1 MRDVELFAGPGGFST
16 GHKLAKLDDVELDG
30 YEWDPD
36 ACATAVAAGHKR
48 ELADVAAVPLPPRG
62 SVRGLIGAPPCQGFS
77 ASGLKLGRGD
87 SPLIMRAID
96 DMAAGMDPEYV
107 MDALHRACADHRS
120 SLVLQPLRWALAVN
134 PEWIC
139 LEQVPP
145 VLPIWN
151 AMADALVER
160 GYSVF
165 TGVLSAERYGVPQT
179 CRRAFLAANRV
190 SGEVRMPMPTHSR
203 YHSRNPQRLDPGMP
217 KWVSMA
223 EALGWGMTARPSH
236 TVTSGGTGSGGGV
249 EVFGNYSRR
258 VIMERERNEGRWAD
272 EDLVGFP
279 RRADH
284 QERIEIDGV
293 EYRARDLRPGS
304 VPAFALTEKA
314 RSWIRFA
321 GAGRTAQQT
330 AGQIPRELD
339 EPAHTITGKGTAVW
353 LTGDARAR
361 ATRRGLDEPAAT
373 IMSSRLG
380 NPRWE
385 AGDPQDQRN
394 YERKN
399 VALRQVTVAE
409 AAVLQSFPHDYPF
422 QGSRTAQFRQVGDAV
437 PPQLAMHVL
446 RAAAGLS

>member
-48 ELADVAAVPLPPRG
+48 ELADVAVVPLPPRG
-62 SVRGLIGAPPCQGFS
+62 SIRGLIGAPPCQGFS

-145 VLPIWN
+145 VLPIWQ
-151 AMADALVER
+151 AMAEVLVR
-160 GYSVF
+160 HGYSFWV
-165 TGVLSAERYGVPQT
+165 GILSAERYGVPQT
-179 CRRAFLAANRV
+179 RRRAFLAANRV

-203 YHSRNPQRLDPGMP
+203 YHSRDPQRLDPGMP

-223 EALGWGMTARPSH
+223 EALQ
-236 TVTSGGTGSGGGV
+236 
-249 EVFGNYSRR
+249 EC
-258 VIMERERNEGRWAD
+258 WAD

-293 EYRARDLRPGS
+293 EYRARDLRP
-304 VPAFALTEKA
+304 EKA

-361 ATRRGLDEPAAT
+361 AALDEPAAT

-394 YERKN
+394 YERQN
-399 VALRQVTVAE
+399 VALRQVTIAE
-409 AAVLQSFPHDYPF
+409 AAALQSFPHDYPF

>member
-16 GHKLAKLDDVELDG
+16 GHKLANLDDVELDG

-48 ELADVAAVPLPPRG
+48 ELADVAVVPLPPRG
-62 SVRGLIGAPPCQGFS
+62 SIRGLIGAPPCQGFS
-77 ASGLKLGRGD
+77 PAGLKLGRGD

-145 VLPIWN
+145 VLPIWQ
-151 AMADALVER
+151 AMAEVLVR
-160 GYSVF
+160 HGYSFWV
-165 TGVLSAERYGVPQT
+165 GILSAERYGVPQT
-179 CRRAFLAANRV
+179 RRRAFLAANRV

-203 YHSRNPQRLDPGMP
+203 YHSRDPQRLDPGMP

-223 EALGWGMTARPSH
+223 EALQ
-236 TVTSGGTGSGGGV
+236 
-249 EVFGNYSRR
+249 EC
-258 VIMERERNEGRWAD
+258 WAD

-293 EYRARDLRPGS
+293 EYRARDLRP
-304 VPAFALTEKA
+304 EKA

-361 ATRRGLDEPAAT
+361 AALDEPAAT

-394 YERKN
+394 YERQN
-399 VALRQVTVAE
+399 VALRQVTIAE
-409 AAVLQSFPHDYPF
+409 AAALQSFPHDYPF

>member
-16 GHKLAKLDDVELDG
+16 GHKLAELDDVELDG

-62 SVRGLIGAPPCQGFS
+62 SIRGLIGAPPCQGFS
-77 ASGLKLGRGD
+77 SSGLKLGRGD

-120 SLVLQPLRWALAVN
+120 SLVLQPLRWALATN

-151 AMADALVER
+151 AMADVLVR
-160 GYSVF
+160 HGYSFWV
-165 TGVLSAERYGVPQT
+165 GILSAERYGVPQT
-179 CRRAFLAANRV
+179 RRRAFLAANRV

-203 YHSRNPQRLDPGMP
+203 YHSRDPQRLDPGMP

-223 EALGWGMTARPSH
+223 EALQ
-236 TVTSGGTGSGGGV
+236 
-249 EVFGNYSRR
+249 EC
-258 VIMERERNEGRWAD
+258 WAD

-293 EYRARDLRPGS
+293 EYRARDLRP
-304 VPAFALTEKA
+304 EKA

-361 ATRRGLDEPAAT
+361 AGLDEPAAT

-394 YERKN
+394 YERQN
-399 VALRQVTVAE
+399 VALRQVTIAE
-409 AAVLQSFPHDYPF
+409 AAALQSFPHDYPF

>member
-16 GHKLAKLDDVELDG
+16 GHKLAELDDVELDG

-62 SVRGLIGAPPCQGFS
+62 SIRGLIGAPPCQGFS
-77 ASGLKLGRGD
+77 PAGLKLGRGD

-145 VLPIWN
+145 VLPIWQ
-151 AMADALVER
+151 AMAEVLVR
-160 GYSVF
+160 HGYSFWV
-165 TGVLSAERYGVPQT
+165 GILSAERYGVPQT
-179 CRRAFLAANRV
+179 RRRAFLAANRV

-203 YHSRNPQRLDPGMP
+203 YHSRDPQRLDPGMP

-223 EALGWGMTARPSH
+223 EALQ
-236 TVTSGGTGSGGGV
+236 
-249 EVFGNYSRR
+249 EC
-258 VIMERERNEGRWAD
+258 WAD

-293 EYRARDLRPGS
+293 EYRARDLRP
-304 VPAFALTEKA
+304 EKA

-361 ATRRGLDEPAAT
+361 AALDEPAAT

-394 YERKN
+394 YERQN
-399 VALRQVTVAE
+399 VALRQVTIAE
-409 AAVLQSFPHDYPF
+409 AAALQSFPHDYPF

>member
-16 GHKLAKLDDVELDG
+16 GHKLAELDDVELDG

-62 SVRGLIGAPPCQGFS
+62 SIRGLIGAPPCQGFS

-107 MDALHRACADHRS
+107 MDALHRACTDHRS

-145 VLPIWN
+145 VLPIWQ
-151 AMADALVER
+151 AMAEVLVR
-160 GYSVF
+160 HGYSFWV
-165 TGVLSAERYGVPQT
+165 GILSAERYGVPQT
-179 CRRAFLAANRV
+179 RRRAFLAANRV

-203 YHSRNPQRLDPGMP
+203 YHSRDPQRLDPGMP

-223 EALGWGMTARPSH
+223 EALQ
-236 TVTSGGTGSGGGV
+236 
-249 EVFGNYSRR
+249 EC
-258 VIMERERNEGRWAD
+258 WAD

-293 EYRARDLRPGS
+293 EYRARDLRP
-304 VPAFALTEKA
+304 EKA

-361 ATRRGLDEPAAT
+361 AGLDEPAAT

-394 YERKN
+394 YERQN

>member
-48 ELADVAAVPLPPRG
+48 ELADVAVVPLPPRG
-62 SVRGLIGAPPCQGFS
+62 SIRGLIGAPPCQGFS
-77 ASGLKLGRGD
+77 PAGLKLGRGD

-145 VLPIWN
+145 VLPIWQ
-151 AMADALVER
+151 AMAEVLVR
-160 GYSVF
+160 HGYSFWV
-165 TGVLSAERYGVPQT
+165 GILSAERYGVPQT
-179 CRRAFLAANRV
+179 RRQAFLAANRV

-203 YHSRNPQRLDPGMP
+203 YHSRDPQRLDPGMP

-223 EALGWGMTARPSH
+223 EALQ
-236 TVTSGGTGSGGGV
+236 
-249 EVFGNYSRR
+249 EC
-258 VIMERERNEGRWAD
+258 WAD

-293 EYRARDLRPGS
+293 EYRARDLRP
-304 VPAFALTEKA
+304 EKA

-361 ATRRGLDEPAAT
+361 AALDEPAAT

-394 YERKN
+394 YERQN
-399 VALRQVTVAE
+399 VALRQVTIAE
-409 AAVLQSFPHDYPF
+409 AAALQSFPHDYPF

>member
-48 ELADVAAVPLPPRG
+48 ELADVAVVPLPPRG
-62 SVRGLIGAPPCQGFS
+62 SIRGLIGAPPCQGFS
-77 ASGLKLGRGD
+77 PAGLKLGRGD

-145 VLPIWN
+145 VLPIWQ
-151 AMADALVER
+151 AMAEVLVR
-160 GYSVF
+160 HGYSFWV
-165 TGVLSAERYGVPQT
+165 GILSAERYGVPQT
-179 CRRAFLAANRV
+179 RRRAFLAANRV

-203 YHSRNPQRLDPGMP
+203 YHSRDPQRLDPGMP

-223 EALGWGMTARPSH
+223 EALQ
-236 TVTSGGTGSGGGV
+236 
-249 EVFGNYSRR
+249 EC
-258 VIMERERNEGRWAD
+258 WAD

-293 EYRARDLRPGS
+293 EYRARDLRP
-304 VPAFALTEKA
+304 EKA

-321 GAGRTAQQT
+321 GAGRTAEQT

-361 ATRRGLDEPAAT
+361 AALDEPAAT

-394 YERKN
+394 YERQN
-399 VALRQVTVAE
+399 VALRQVTIAE
-409 AAVLQSFPHDYPF
+409 AAALQSFPHDYPF

>member
-165 TGVLSAERYGVPQT
+165 TGVLSAEQYGVPQT
-179 CRRAFLAANRV
+179 RRRAFLAANRV
-190 SGEVRMPMPTHSR
+190 RAVPTPRPTHSR
-203 YHSRNPQRLDPGMP
+203 YHSRDPQRLDPGMP

-223 EALGWGMTARPSH
+223 EAIGRGMTARPSM
-236 TVTSGGTGSGGGV
+236 TVTGGGTYTGGA
-249 EVFGNYSRR
+249 EPFGNGARKGMRR
-258 VIMERERNEGRWAD
+258 EMDAGRWID
-272 EDLVGFP
+272 E
-279 RRADH
+279 A
-284 QERIEIDGV
+284 
-293 EYRARDLRPGS
+293 
-304 VPAFALTEKA
+304 
-314 RSWIRFA
+314 RFA
-321 GAGRTAQQT
+321 EAGRTAEQT

-353 LTGDARAR
+353 LTGDARPR

-394 YERKN
+394 YERRN

>member
-16 GHKLAKLDDVELDG
+16 GHKLANLDDVELDG

-48 ELADVAAVPLPPRG
+48 ELADVAVVPLPPRG
-62 SVRGLIGAPPCQGFS
+62 SIRGLIGAPPCQGFS
-77 ASGLKLGRGD
+77 PAGLKLGRGD

-145 VLPIWN
+145 VLPIWQ
-151 AMADALVER
+151 AMAEVLVR
-160 GYSVF
+160 HGYSFWV
-165 TGVLSAERYGVPQT
+165 GILSAERYGVPQT
-179 CRRAFLAANRV
+179 RRRAFLAANRV

-203 YHSRNPQRLDPGMP
+203 YHSRDPQRLDPGMP

-223 EALGWGMTARPSH
+223 EALQ
-236 TVTSGGTGSGGGV
+236 
-249 EVFGNYSRR
+249 EC
-258 VIMERERNEGRWAD
+258 WAD

-293 EYRARDLRPGS
+293 EYRARDLRP
-304 VPAFALTEKA
+304 EKA

-361 ATRRGLDEPAAT
+361 AGLDEPAAT

-385 AGDPQDQRN
+385 AGDPDDQRN
-394 YERKN
+394 YERQN
-399 VALRQVTVAE
+399 VALRQVTIAE
-409 AAVLQSFPHDYPF
+409 AAALQSFPHDYPF

>member
-48 ELADVAAVPLPPRG
+48 ELADVAVVPLPPRG
-62 SVRGLIGAPPCQGFS
+62 SIRGLIGAPPCQGFS
-77 ASGLKLGRGD
+77 PAGLKLGRGD

-145 VLPIWN
+145 VLPIWQ
-151 AMADALVER
+151 AMAEVLVR
-160 GYSVF
+160 HGYSFWV
-165 TGVLSAERYGVPQT
+165 GILSAERYGVPQT
-179 CRRAFLAANRV
+179 RRRAFLAANRV

-203 YHSRNPQRLDPGMP
+203 YHSRDPQRLDPGMP

-223 EALGWGMTARPSH
+223 EALQ
-236 TVTSGGTGSGGGV
+236 
-249 EVFGNYSRR
+249 EC
-258 VIMERERNEGRWAD
+258 WAD

-293 EYRARDLRPGS
+293 EYRARDLRP
-304 VPAFALTEKA
+304 EKA

-361 ATRRGLDEPAAT
+361 AALDEPAAT

-394 YERKN
+394 YERQN
-399 VALRQVTVAE
+399 VALRQVTIAE
-409 AAVLQSFPHDYPF
+409 AAALQSFPHDYPF

>member
-16 GHKLAKLDDVELDG
+16 GHKLAELDDVELDG

-62 SVRGLIGAPPCQGFS
+62 SIRGLIGAPPCQGFS
-77 ASGLKLGRGD
+77 SSGLKLGRGD
-87 SPLIMRAID
+87 SPLIMEAIRRILIGEDPD
-96 DMAAGMDPEYV
+96 DVLLEL
-107 MDALHRACADHRS
+107 DAACADHRS
-120 SLVLQPLRWALAVN
+120 SLVLQPLRWALATN

-151 AMADALVER
+151 AMADVLVGR

-165 TGVLSAERYGVPQT
+165 TGVLSAEQYGVPQT
-179 CRRAFLAANRV
+179 RRRAFLAANRV
-190 SGEVRMPMPTHSR
+190 RAALTPRPTHSR
-203 YHSRNPQRLDPGMP
+203 YHSRDPQRLDPGMP

-223 EALGWGMTARPSH
+223 EAL
-236 TVTSGGTGSGGGV
+236 
-249 EVFGNYSRR
+249 
-258 VIMERERNEGRWAD
+258 RERWAD

-279 RRADH
+279 HRADH
-284 QERIEIDGV
+284 QEKIEIDGV

-304 VPAFALTEKA
+304 APAFALTEKA

-361 ATRRGLDEPAAT
+361 ATRRALDEPAAT

-385 AGDPQDQRN
+385 AGDPDDQRN

>member
-16 GHKLAKLDDVELDG
+16 GHHLARLDDVELDG
-30 YEWDPD
+30 YEWDPA

-48 ELADVAAVPLPPRG
+48 ELADVAVVPLPPRG

-87 SPLIMRAID
+87 SPMIMKAID

-120 SLVLQPLRWALAVN
+120 SLVLQPLRWALATN

-151 AMADALVER
+151 AMADVLVER
-160 GYSVF
+160 SYSVF
-165 TGVLSAERYGVPQT
+165 TGVLSAEQYGVPQT
-179 CRRAFLAANRV
+179 RRRAFLAANRV
-190 SGEVRMPMPTHSR
+190 RAVLTPRPTHSR
-203 YHSRNPQRLDPGMP
+203 YHSRDPQRLDSGMP
-217 KWVSMA
+217 KWISMA
-223 EALGWGMTARPSH
+223 EAL
-236 TVTSGGTGSGGGV
+236 
-249 EVFGNYSRR
+249 
-258 VIMERERNEGRWAD
+258 RECWAD

-284 QERIEIDGV
+284 QERVEIGGV

-304 VPAFALTEKA
+304 APAFALTEKT

-321 GAGRTAQQT
+321 RAGRTSQQT

-361 ATRRGLDEPAAT
+361 VGLDEPDAT

-380 NPRWE
+380 NPRRE

-394 YERKN
+394 YERQN

-409 AAVLQSFPHDYPF
+409 AAVLQSFGHDYPF

>member
-16 GHKLAKLDDVELDG
+16 GHKLAELDDVDLDG

-48 ELADVAAVPLPPRG
+48 ELADVAVVPLPPRG
-62 SVRGLIGAPPCQGFS
+62 SIRGLIGAPPCQGFS
-77 ASGLKLGRGD
+77 PAGLKLGRGD

-145 VLPIWN
+145 VLPIWQ
-151 AMADALVER
+151 AMAEVLVR
-160 GYSVF
+160 HGYSFWV
-165 TGVLSAERYGVPQT
+165 GILSAERYGVPQT
-179 CRRAFLAANRV
+179 RRRAFLAANRV

-203 YHSRNPQRLDPGMP
+203 YHSRDPQRLDPGMP

-223 EALGWGMTARPSH
+223 EALQ
-236 TVTSGGTGSGGGV
+236 
-249 EVFGNYSRR
+249 EC
-258 VIMERERNEGRWAD
+258 WAD

-293 EYRARDLRPGS
+293 EYRARDLRP
-304 VPAFALTEKA
+304 EKA

-361 ATRRGLDEPAAT
+361 AALDEPAAT

-394 YERKN
+394 YERQN
-399 VALRQVTVAE
+399 VALRQVTIAE
-409 AAVLQSFPHDYPF
+409 AAALQSFPHDYPF

>member
-48 ELADVAAVPLPPRG
+48 ELADVAVVPLPPRG
-62 SVRGLIGAPPCQGFS
+62 SIRGLIGAPPCQGFS

-145 VLPIWN
+145 VLPIWQ
-151 AMADALVER
+151 AMAEVLVR
-160 GYSVF
+160 HGYSFWV
-165 TGVLSAERYGVPQT
+165 GILSAERYGVPQT
-179 CRRAFLAANRV
+179 RRRAFLAANRV

-203 YHSRNPQRLDPGMP
+203 YHSRDPQRLDPGMP

-223 EALGWGMTARPSH
+223 EALQ
-236 TVTSGGTGSGGGV
+236 
-249 EVFGNYSRR
+249 EC
-258 VIMERERNEGRWAD
+258 WAD

-293 EYRARDLRPGS
+293 EYRARDLRP
-304 VPAFALTEKA
+304 EKA

-361 ATRRGLDEPAAT
+361 AALDEPAAT

-380 NPRWE
+380 PGRRRSARPRC
-385 AGDPQDQRN
+385 PCR
-394 YERKN
+394 
-399 VALRQVTVAE
+399 
-409 AAVLQSFPHDYPF
+409 
-422 QGSRTAQFRQVGDAV
+422 
-437 PPQLAMHVL
+437 
-446 RAAAGLS
+446 

>member
-145 VLPIWN
+145 VLPIWQ
-151 AMADALVER
+151 AMAEVLVR
-160 GYSVF
+160 HGYSFWV
-165 TGVLSAERYGVPQT
+165 GILSAERYGVPQT
-179 CRRAFLAANRV
+179 RRRAFLAANRV

-203 YHSRNPQRLDPGMP
+203 YHSRDPQRLDPGMP

-223 EALGWGMTARPSH
+223 EALQ
-236 TVTSGGTGSGGGV
+236 
-249 EVFGNYSRR
+249 EC
-258 VIMERERNEGRWAD
+258 WAD

-293 EYRARDLRPGS
+293 EYRARDLRP
-304 VPAFALTEKA
+304 EKA

-361 ATRRGLDEPAAT
+361 AALDEPAAT

-394 YERKN
+394 YERQN
-399 VALRQVTVAE
+399 VALRQVTIAE
-409 AAVLQSFPHDYPF
+409 AAALQSFPHDYPF